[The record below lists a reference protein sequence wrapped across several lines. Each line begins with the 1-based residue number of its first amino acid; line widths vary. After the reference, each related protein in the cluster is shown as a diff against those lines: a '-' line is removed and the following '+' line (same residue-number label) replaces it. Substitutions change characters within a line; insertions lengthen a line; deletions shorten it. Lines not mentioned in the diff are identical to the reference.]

1 MEDALSISLL
11 KRTIGTLERNSMD
24 TAIETTEVNESSL
37 DNTTRALDYVDGH
50 PNIGFILGWLMI
62 GGGIGAVITYGR
74 KVFNA

>member
-1 MEDALSISLL
+1 
-11 KRTIGTLERNSMD
+11 MD
-24 TAIETTEVNESSL
+24 TAIENSEVRETAL
-37 DNTTRALDYVDGH
+37 DNTTRALNYMDTH